1 MSKTKFPALG
11 FRPKLSLQDQALFAK
26 RLSLLLKAGA
36 PLTQGI
42 KMLERQAKSKANRKM
57 YQHILHD
64 ISNGQ
69 YLAKSLKRFR
79 NVFGDFAINIILIGE
94 TSGTLP
100 ENLRYLA
107 DEIDK
112 RRKLRQK
119 AMSALLYPTV
129 IMGTAVAVSGLM
141 TVYLFPKLLPIFKSL
156 NADLPFTTRFLI
168 FLSAFLLKDWWLV
181 LIAVVVMVVMFA
193 FLMRYKSFRFVIDK
207 ISLVI
212 PIVGPLLKDYQIVNI
227 CRTMGTL
234 FRSQVR
240 LLEVVTITSE
250 TTTNLVY
257 RKELE
262 HLHRSLARGGNIAT
276 HLEKHPNL
284 FPDIATQMIAIGES
298 TGNLSDTL
306 LYIAQIYEEELDEQ
320 TKRLSSVIE
329 PAMMLMIGLVVGFIA
344 VSVITPIYE
353 VTQHLNPK

>member
-1 MSKTKFPALG
+1 
-11 FRPKLSLQDQALFAK
+11 
-26 RLSLLLKAGA
+26 
-36 PLTQGI
+36 
-42 KMLERQAKSKANRKM
+42 
-57 YQHILHD
+57 
-64 ISNGQ
+64 
-69 YLAKSLKRFR
+69 
-79 NVFGDFAINIILIGE
+79 
-94 TSGTLP
+94 
-100 ENLRYLA
+100 
-107 DEIDK
+107 
-112 RRKLRQK
+112 
-119 AMSALLYPTV
+119 
-129 IMGTAVAVSGLM
+129 
-141 TVYLFPKLLPIFKSL
+141 
-156 NADLPFTTRFLI
+156 
-168 FLSAFLLKDWWLV
+168 
-181 LIAVVVMVVMFA
+181 MVVMFA

-240 LLEVVTITSE
+240 LLEAVTITSE

-284 FPDIATQMIAIGES
+284 FP
-298 TGNLSDTL
+298 TL